1 MTYYLRTVGK
11 QADLV
16 RFPLQS
22 AIGPVEPSPPDPRDK
37 RPIEIERINDN
48 DQMLPFKDEP
58 IGDQEPLSP
67 PQPQRED
74 RALF

>member
-22 AIGPVEPSPPDPRDK
+22 AAEPTAPDPRDK
-37 RPIEIERINDN
+37 RPIEIERINDD
-48 DQMLPFKDEP
+48 DQMLPAKDEST
-58 IGDQEPLSP
+58 GDEKPRTPPPPLHDQTIFS
-67 PQPQRED
+67 
-74 RALF
+74 